1 MTTSSEPYA
10 SSTSGSERQATPQA
24 PPRRAPSR
32 SRSTGSEEGAITRV
46 SNFAASVAARIRQQP
61 YVSLAIA
68 GGVGFVVGGALSFR
82 AGRVVLVAAARQIGR
97 QLINDVL

>member
-10 SSTSGSERQATPQA
+10 SSTSGSERQAESQA
-24 PPRRAPSR
+24 GRRAPSR
-32 SRSTGSEEGAITRV
+32 PRSLGSDEGAITRV

-61 YVSLAIA
+61 YLSLAVA

-82 AGRVVLVAAARQIGR
+82 AGRVVLVAAARQVGR
-97 QLINDVL
+97 QLLNDVF